1 MNRHSEQGMTLV
13 ETLVALVVLAIGI
26 IAVARVFPSVSASQ
40 LSSQMLTSGSNYARE
55 KVEELSALPWS
66 DPALSDGRHPAGTAT
81 EDIGSNTAWHRYYN
95 VTTLTGTLSDLKR
108 VVVTVWWQWQGTDST
123 MTTTYFRR

>member
-26 IAVARVFPSVSASQ
+26 MAVARVFPSVSAGQ
-40 LSSQMLTSGSNYARE
+40 LNARLLTTGSNYARE
-55 KVEELSALPWS
+55 KQEELGALPWS
-66 DPALSDGRHPAGTAT
+66 DAALSDGRHPAGTAT
-81 EDIGSNTAWHRYYN
+81 EDIGANNAWHRYYD

-108 VVVTVWWQWQGTDST
+108 VVVTVRWTWQGSEST
-123 MTTTYFRR
+123 QTTTYFRR